1 MQASTWICTYQMQ
14 ATKFMSLLPLLVC
27 SSCPRILILLI
38 HVHDR
43 TLISSPPLSSKDN
56 SYLCSFLSPFVIN
69 DHKKGRSHMKFAMW
83 RSMATTWSCTSCT
96 CRVTTWIPLV
106 GNHMKRLWFD
116 TKSWTWVDGWV
127 LNLHFWW
134 TLSIW
139 LKLTLLVTTC
149 ENMKIWNATCRILVG
164 FLTLIPCSGA
174 PPPMSKCLSIYL
186 NLELFLMRVAFLIW
200 IDHLK
205 LRITCGTTIIALDL
219 LEWKP
224 LVWPCISFVEI
235 QWYTFCWI

>member
-14 ATKFMSLLPLLVC
+14 TTKLQTTKFMSLLPLFVC
-27 SSCPRILILLI
+27 SSCPRILILLNI
-38 HVHDR
+38 AHLDPCPWSHSH
-43 TLISSPPLSSKDN
+43 LPLNHQRDN

-69 DHKKGRSHMKFAMW
+69 DHKKGRSHMKFSMW

-134 TLSIW
+134 TLSSW
-139 LKLTLLVTTC
+139 LKLTPLVITTC
-149 ENMKIWNATCRILVG
+149 GSMKT
-164 FLTLIPCSGA
+164 TLKYH
-174 PPPMSKCLSIYL
+174 M
-186 NLELFLMRVAFLIW
+186 
-200 IDHLK
+200 
-205 LRITCGTTIIALDL
+205 
-219 LEWKP
+219 
-224 LVWPCISFVEI
+224 
-235 QWYTFCWI
+235 

>member
-1 MQASTWICTYQMQ
+1 MTSIHHTQAMQIQASTWICTYQMQ

-69 DHKKGRSHMKFAMW
+69 DHKRAK
-83 RSMATTWSCTSCT
+83 TTWNLPCEDQWLPLEVVPCTYM
-96 CRVTTWIPLV
+96 VTTWIPFV

-127 LNLHFWW
+127 LNLHFLW
-134 TLSIW
+134 TLF
-139 LKLTLLVTTC
+139 KLIGIDTTC
-149 ENMKIWNATCRILVG
+149 NNNMWKH
-164 FLTLIPCSGA
+164 
-174 PPPMSKCLSIYL
+174 
-186 NLELFLMRVAFLIW
+186 E
-200 IDHLK
+200 DHL
-205 LRITCGTTIIALDL
+205 
-219 LEWKP
+219 
-224 LVWPCISFVEI
+224 EI
-235 QWYTFCWI
+235 PHVGH

>member
-69 DHKKGRSHMKFAMW
+69 DHKKGRNHMKFAMW

-134 TLSIW
+134 TLF
-139 LKLTLLVTTC
+139 KLIGIDTTC
-149 ENMKIWNATCRILVG
+149 NNNMWKH
-164 FLTLIPCSGA
+164 
-174 PPPMSKCLSIYL
+174 
-186 NLELFLMRVAFLIW
+186 E
-200 IDHLK
+200 DHLEMPHV
-205 LRITCGTTIIALDL
+205 GH
-219 LEWKP
+219 
-224 LVWPCISFVEI
+224 
-235 QWYTFCWI
+235 

>member
-1 MQASTWICTYQMQ
+1 MQASAWICTYQMQ
-14 ATKFMSLLPLLVC
+14 TTKFMSLLPLLVC
-27 SSCPRILILLI
+27 SSCPRILILLLI
-38 HVHDR
+38 HVHDC

-69 DHKKGRSHMKFAMW
+69 DHKKGRNHMKFAMW
-83 RSMATTWSCTSCT
+83 RSMA
-96 CRVTTWIPLV
+96 TTWIPLV

-174 PPPMSKCLSIYL
+174 PPHMSKCLSIYL
-186 NLELFLMRVAFLIW
+186 NLELFLMRVAFFIW

-205 LRITCGTTIIALDL
+205 LRITCGTTIVALDL
-219 LEWKP
+219 AMLE
-224 LVWPCISFVEI
+224 
-235 QWYTFCWI
+235 